1 MVLGRPLEETSLF
14 LSLDSWARSGQLADK
29 NGAPRSPWHIKR
41 DTSSVT
47 QPGKRLGVQAGC
59 GNLKCN
65 LREFYPVGEGCPLG
79 SIDISVNMA
88 SHKTHTSE
96 HSRLRSERAGH
107 SQVK

>member
-1 MVLGRPLEETSLF
+1 MGHEVA
-14 LSLDSWARSGQLADK
+14 SWLTKMGHRG
-29 NGAPRSPWHIKR
+29 PRG
-41 DTSSVT
+41 TSSVT

-59 GNLKCN
+59 GNPKCH
-65 LREFYPVGEGCPLG
+65 LREFYPVGEGFPLR

-88 SHKTHTSE
+88 SPKTHTSE